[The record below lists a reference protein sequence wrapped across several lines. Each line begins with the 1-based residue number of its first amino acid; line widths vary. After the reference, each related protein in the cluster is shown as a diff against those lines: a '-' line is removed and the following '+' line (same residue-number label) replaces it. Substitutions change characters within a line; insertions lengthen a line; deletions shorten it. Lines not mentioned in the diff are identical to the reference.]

1 MRFAIGSIP
10 QLEAFMS
17 GPNMGALSAGATD
30 LRSREKAAGIG
41 LQGQVAGTGIRAK
54 GQAISGGLLGD
65 ARAAAGRSAMM
76 GSIFQTLGQ
85 VGGAAIG
92 AGMFSGGGGGVGTS
106 GIGSGVDQAS
116 LTPGIDVRSDFSNRI
131 NPIAGFGG
139 VMNG

>member
-10 QLEAFMS
+10 QLEEFMS

-30 LRSREKAAGIG
+30 LRSREKSAGIG
-41 LQGQVAGTGIRAK
+41 LQGQVAGAGLRAK

-65 ARAAAGRSAMM
+65 AQAAAGRSAMM

-92 AGMFSGGGGGVGTS
+92 KFGKPPAGVPRTDPGLGIPGSVDPSSGKAYYGP
-106 GIGSGVDQAS
+106 AW
-116 LTPGIDVRSDFSNRI
+116 
-131 NPIAGFGG
+131 
-139 VMNG
+139 